1 MAPERKL
8 YQDLRRNTSGILW
21 NRIENLAGIGLPD
34 VLGYNTSKHFFTV
47 ELKVTRGNSVRFS
60 PHQISFHVTH
70 PDNTFI
76 LIRHLGQRSVKLFP
90 GSVVRELVASGY
102 ACGLELGASW
112 SAINSL
118 LLGAWSFTSL
128 QLAAWPVACSS
139 WLHRVT
145 VVTAPLIVDLVYDVR
160 SRARPAMIGS
170 SVSDMWHCLCSCPS
184 MLYSPGTCCLGPRPG
199 KSCLLWIQYLS
210 RARK

>member
-102 ACGLELGASW
+102 ACGLELGA
-112 SAINSL
+112 L
-118 LLGAWSFTSL
+118 VRCRTG
-128 QLAAWPVACSS
+128 LAAGRYCAC
-139 WLHRVT
+139 
-145 VVTAPLIVDLVYDVR
+145 
-160 SRARPAMIGS
+160 
-170 SVSDMWHCLCSCPS
+170 
-184 MLYSPGTCCLGPRPG
+184 PRPE
-199 KSCLLWIQYLS
+199 LDWFLVDHV
-210 RARK
+210 RAHSNN